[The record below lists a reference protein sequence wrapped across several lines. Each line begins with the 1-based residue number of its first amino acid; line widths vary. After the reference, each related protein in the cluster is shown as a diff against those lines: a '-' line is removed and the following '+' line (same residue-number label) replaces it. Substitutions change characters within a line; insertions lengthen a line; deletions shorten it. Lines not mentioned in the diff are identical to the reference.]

1 MKSQFLQDN
10 ELIHMYMFRQD
21 FVYILELT
29 QFQGSHLLIFY
40 YHS

>member
-1 MKSQFLQDN
+1 MKSQFSQDN

-29 QFQGSHLLIFY
+29 RNSKVRIY
-40 YHS
+40 